1 MHSIYWW
8 LIRSYY
14 EPVIHRL
21 EFILAI
27 VFSGISIIL
36 FVCYWCVHVEPHLSR
51 STSGH
56 YEELCG
62 NRLRYRQII
71 FGVHGSFSRWGRYC
85 LTLPPKYNSFEEVKC
100 NSETIFCCCS
110 IVLVIIGKLYWFIGL
125 HMFYG
130 GSYPR
135 ICMMNAKISHTL
147 GFVNTIMKYV
157 PRFLTSYSLSKH
169 LIAYWKIFSLYLNS
183 FVLMMRMTPQHTL
196 FLLMKQKHAI
206 WYPLQPRFISFS
218 ACVCPN
224 FCC

>member
-1 MHSIYWW
+1 MWHFLSIIWMVLFKPVSSFLLSTFHLLINFQSCKLEFGRLKLEVLPILELIICWHGHSIYWW

-21 EFILAI
+21 EFILAT

-85 LTLPPKYNSFEEVKC
+85 LTLPSKYNSLE
-100 NSETIFCCCS
+100 
-110 IVLVIIGKLYWFIGL
+110 
-125 HMFYG
+125 
-130 GSYPR
+130 
-135 ICMMNAKISHTL
+135 
-147 GFVNTIMKYV
+147 
-157 PRFLTSYSLSKH
+157 LSKMQFWNH
-169 LIAYWKIFSLYLNS
+169 
-183 FVLMMRMTPQHTL
+183 
-196 FLLMKQKHAI
+196 FLLLLFYH
-206 WYPLQPRFISFS
+206 ISYDW
-218 ACVCPN
+218 
-224 FCC
+224 